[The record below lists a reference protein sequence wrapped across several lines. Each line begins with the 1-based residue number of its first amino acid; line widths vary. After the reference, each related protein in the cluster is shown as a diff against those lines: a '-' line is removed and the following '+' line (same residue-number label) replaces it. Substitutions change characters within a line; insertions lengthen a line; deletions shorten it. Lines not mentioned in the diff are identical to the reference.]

1 MFARGSALTSCL
13 LDYVKFLEIV
23 FVIFYA
29 FVKESIFQIIEIF
42 DVLFADF
49 YNGVSLNE
57 VSVIFA
63 AFNVSERSILGAE
76 LF

>member
-1 MFARGSALTSCL
+1 MFARGSTFASYLS
-13 LDYVKFLEIV
+13 DYVKFLEI
-23 FVIFYA
+23 FLEIFYA

-42 DVLFADF
+42 DVLFTDF

-76 LF
+76 IF

>member
-13 LDYVKFLEIV
+13 SDYVKFLEIV